1 MPSALSDELR
11 DELLDRWSEPHRT
24 HHNVAHLREVLAA
37 VGLLADKGLVF
48 DRDAVDLAA
57 WFHDAVYDI
66 GRDDN
71 EERSADLARERLASS
86 SVRDEVARLVLL
98 TKTHLPADGDV
109 NGAVF
114 SDADL
119 SVLGSDPTRYAR
131 YARAVREEYA
141 AIPDDVFARARTR
154 VLTALLDGSVF
165 HTQAGRDLWED
176 RARSNLTGEIED
188 LTRPGTIKTRTRSS
202 SDTSAPNSSGGPVST
217 TDIEP
222 SEVTKWDPG
231 LTERVMGWIRPLIK
245 GYHRAE
251 VRGLDDF
258 PPGGALVVA
267 NHSGGLFAMDVPVFA
282 TGFYERYG
290 YDRPVFTLS
299 HDIIFT
305 GPTADFFR
313 KTGFIPANHENAD
326 EALRSGGVVVVFPGG
341 DYDVYRPT
349 LSESK
354 IDFDGRTGY
363 VRAALNAG
371 VPIVPSVSIGG
382 QEAQLFL
389 SRGEWLAKAA
399 RLDKLMR
406 VKILPISF
414 GFPFGLSAVLPV
426 NVPLP
431 TKIVTQVL
439 APIDIVAQFGE
450 DPDVDEV
457 DAHVRH
463 VMQRALDE
471 LARERRIPVLG

>member
-1 MPSALSDELR
+1 MTDVDHTEVVPSA
-11 DELLDRWSEPHRT
+11 
-24 HHNVAHLREVLAA
+24 
-37 VGLLADKGLVF
+37 
-48 DRDAVDLAA
+48 
-57 WFHDAVYDI
+57 
-66 GRDDN
+66 
-71 EERSADLARERLASS
+71 
-86 SVRDEVARLVLL
+86 
-98 TKTHLPADGDV
+98 
-109 NGAVF
+109 
-114 SDADL
+114 
-119 SVLGSDPTRYAR
+119 
-131 YARAVREEYA
+131 
-141 AIPDDVFARARTR
+141 
-154 VLTALLDGSVF
+154 
-165 HTQAGRDLWED
+165 
-176 RARSNLTGEIED
+176 
-188 LTRPGTIKTRTRSS
+188 
-202 SDTSAPNSSGGPVST
+202 
-217 TDIEP
+217 
-222 SEVTKWDPG
+222 VTKWDPG

-258 PPGGALVVA
+258 PRGGALVVG
-267 NHSGGLFAMDVPVFA
+267 NHSGGIFPMDVPVFA
-282 TGFYERYG
+282 TGFYEKFG
-290 YDRPVFTLS
+290 FDRPVYTLS

-313 KTGFIPANHENAD
+313 KTGFIPASHANAE

-349 LSESK
+349 LAENR

-389 SRGEWLAKAA
+389 SRGEWLAKAV

-406 VKILPISF
+406 VKILPISI
-414 GFPFGLSAVLPV
+414 GFPFGLSAVIPL

-431 TKIVTQVL
+431 TKIVTHVL
-439 APIDIVAQFGE
+439 PPIDVVAQFGE
-450 DPDVDEV
+450 DACVDEV

-471 LARERRIPVLG
+471 LAKERRLPVLG